1 MIIKMLPQ
9 VRDER
14 KIWYEIEED
23 KIKITVSGITDEF
36 DFTEVPDGRLEIVDD
51 LGNSLIESDLP
62 EIPIKEVKKENG
74 ELYVEILFTI
84 NPNEKDQRLLFP
96 EPMNLAEFNNLMEEL
111 KNRDEVEEDGEI
123 PMENG

>member
-1 MIIKMLPQ
+1 M
-9 VRDER
+9 
-14 KIWYEIEED
+14 
-23 KIKITVSGITDEF
+23 
-36 DFTEVPDGRLEIVDD
+36 DD

-62 EIPIKEVKKENG
+62 EIPINEAKKQQKKQNR

-84 NPNEKDQRLLFP
+84 NSKEKDQRILFP

-111 KNRDEVEEDGEI
+111 ENRDEVEEDGEI